1 MKWTALALIG
11 GTYCWLLFALA
22 ERHVAAAEHRLHVYL
37 TQQQFDLQ
45 MVSNRIIYEP

>member
-11 GTYCWLLFALA
+11 GTYCWLLFTLA